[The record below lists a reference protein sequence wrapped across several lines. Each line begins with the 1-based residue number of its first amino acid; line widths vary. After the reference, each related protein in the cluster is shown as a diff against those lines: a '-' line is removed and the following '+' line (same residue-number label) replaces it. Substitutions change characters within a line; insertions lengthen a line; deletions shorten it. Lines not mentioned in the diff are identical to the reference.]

1 MAGISNK
8 RLRKS
13 PTIDNHT
20 KDNSLWKTW
29 NDIKSSVKSTP
40 IAVKYF
46 SLGLFFFTI
55 IALIVAGFFA
65 SGIYQDIFVIG
76 IFVFD
81 ILSFLLFAII
91 VKCKKKMIISVI
103 ATFCICFALVSSMF
117 SIMANTNLLAR
128 MELNSEI
135 RKIKSKSEVLISTDY
150 ADLYFSPE
158 NRTLYTVSNI
168 DGAKYINSNTLS
180 VADESEYYFLYNL
193 AIELEPPID
202 KITDFY
208 IYPPT
213 PHTVTGYDYLIEFNY
228 QNETYV
234 SKVFLPGL
242 VNMNRPASSILFAL
256 NYENNNE
263 RYYIVSKVGD
273 YIMFQS
279 DVSTFTSP
287 FVNVKYTSDEEFFYL
302 RYNRYLKEVT
312 PDNEEV
318 TSLNENNVR
327 FIKSLETMSVN
338 INKIN
343 FFWLG
348 ETDEDGIFTATTPVM
363 EIVYSNGT
371 SDISIIK
378 DVTAKN
384 LLSAISYY

>member
-13 PTIDNHT
+13 PTVENT
-20 KDNSLWKTW
+20 ARDNSVIKTYGE
-29 NDIKSSVKSTP
+29 IKTFMKTISKAT
-40 IAVKYF
+40 KWF
-46 SLGLFFFTI
+46 SIGLFFLTI
-55 IALIVAGFFA
+55 IAFIVAGFCTK
-65 SGIYQDIFVIG
+65 GIYQDIFVVGVFI
-76 IFVFD
+76 FD
-81 ILSFLLFAII
+81 ILAFLLFAII
-91 VKCKKKMIISVI
+91 TKCKKRMVISVVSI
-103 ATFCICFALVSSMF
+103 FCICFVLASFMF
-117 SIMANTNLLAR
+117 SLIANTNLLAR
-128 MELNSEI
+128 IELNAEI
-135 RKIKSKSEVLISTDY
+135 REIKSKSDVLISTDY

-158 NRTLYTVSNI
+158 EKTLYTVSNI
-168 DGAKYINSNTLS
+168 KGAKYINSNTLS
-180 VADESEYYFLYNL
+180 IADESEYYFLYNL
-193 AIELEPPID
+193 AIELVSPID

-213 PHTVTGYDYLIEFNY
+213 PHTVTGYDYLIEFDY

-256 NYENNNE
+256 NYENNDE

-273 YIMFQS
+273 YVMFQS

-371 SDISIIK
+371 SDITIIK
-378 DVTAKN
+378 DITARS